1 MKDLNSDSSDSDYVP
16 SQSSKS
22 SKRKQKLNVSFSN
35 KEKIN
40 NIWLEMNNNSNISE
54 NRMKIEIDPLQFAKN
69 LIEKNERDT
78 LEGSRTVIFA
88 GSQYLIDK
96 NGNLKLKNKENLS
109 KIEKEIQDFDK
120 IQKEN
125 KSNFEIKNKSE
136 HIIEKIIQKQK
147 YLKLVLEKINTK
159 SKNLNSIGKSKIDWE
174 NFARKQ
180 KLEQRLAQNRKN
192 GFLDKKKF
200 LKNTENKK

>member
-1 MKDLNSDSSDSDYVP
+1 MISVLSGLTGVLN
-16 SQSSKS
+16 
-22 SKRKQKLNVSFSN
+22 
-35 KEKIN
+35 
-40 NIWLEMNNNSNISE
+40 
-54 NRMKIEIDPLQFAKN
+54 
-69 LIEKNERDT
+69 T
-78 LEGSRTVIFA
+78 
-88 GSQYLIDK
+88 
-96 NGNLKLKNKENLS
+96 
-109 KIEKEIQDFDK
+109 
-120 IQKEN
+120 
-125 KSNFEIKNKSE
+125 
-136 HIIEKIIQKQK
+136 IIEKIIQKQK